1 MMENRKREYKVKH
14 IGGIP
19 GLDEVE
25 MEVSEDGHKFVHSVT
40 FFRVQQGTWAMLEP
54 SLITNPSLA
63 ADLEAAYREHAKGE
77 NQCQKQS

>member
-1 MMENRKREYKVKH
+1 MADRKREYKVKH

-40 FFRVQQGTWAMLEP
+40 FFRVPQGTWAMLEP
-54 SLITNPSLA
+54 SLITNPALA